1 MRFELFIANRMKS
14 GRGGNT
20 NRTPSLNIA
29 VVGMTMAIFIM
40 LLSLM
45 IVQGFKNEIS
55 NKLYSLDS
63 HIKVTPFHYSP
74 DASGIIKVDSELI
87 NLIKNTDSQ
96 ITDVSLA
103 IEKSVVLKTTD
114 NFKGLY
120 FKGVDSSY
128 NWNYLNSVMVD
139 GCAPDFSTTPNGVIL
154 SKNNADKLKLKIGD
168 KIRAY
173 FISES
178 VKTRNLVLTGVY
190 KSDLE
195 DFDNNYILG
204 DINLLRGVGGIQ
216 SNECNYIGLN
226 CKDYSKIEEITLS
239 LNNAINNSRFGEY
252 LLVTNTIIQNTGYFT
267 WLELLDM
274 NVIVIIVIMLIV
286 TSFTL
291 IAGMLMIVLEKVNM
305 IGVLKSMGSSNHS
318 ISKIFIYAT
327 NKLILKSMLVAN
339 VLAALFFFVQNRFH
353 LVTLDAEAYYMSYVP
368 VSYEWIYILLLNL
381 GVVLVSYLT
390 LLIPSRIVSSISP
403 SKSIKF

>member
-1 MRFELFIANRMKS
+1 
-14 GRGGNT
+14 
-20 NRTPSLNIA
+20 
-29 VVGMTMAIFIM
+29 
-40 LLSLM
+40 M

-353 LVTLDAEAYYMSYVP
+353 LITLDAEAYYMSYVP